1 MSEQQDFRHELEATL
16 PAREEIGEE
25 LEQQLVDRFAD
36 RVEAEIDRRAS
47 EKAAR
52 QRSRP
57 PAPPHHAAPL
67 IPLALG
73 SLALA
78 IPRIAIAATQA
89 GLGGVIAVCIAIVLV
104 NLLWAAPR
112 R

>member
-16 PAREEIGEE
+16 AAREEVGED
-25 LEQQLVDRFAD
+25 LEPQLVDRFAD
-36 RVEAEIDRRAS
+36 RMEAEIDRRAS

-52 QRSRP
+52 QRSRS
-57 PAPPHHAAPL
+57 PASPHHAAPM

-73 SLALA
+73 SMALA
-78 IPRIAIAATQA
+78 IPLIAIAATQA

-104 NLLWAAPR
+104 NL
-112 R
+112 

>member
-16 PAREEIGEE
+16 AAREEIGEE
-25 LEQQLVDRFAD
+25 LEPQLVDRFAD

-52 QRSRP
+52 QRQLPRGAHN
-57 PAPPHHAAPL
+57 APM

-73 SLALA
+73 SLGLS
-78 IPRIAIAATQA
+78 IPLIAIAGGTA
-89 GLGGVIAVCIAIVLV
+89 GLGGIVVVCIAIVLV
-104 NLLWAAPR
+104 NFFWAVGGR

>member
-16 PAREEIGEE
+16 AAREEVGEE
-25 LEQQLVDRFAD
+25 LEPQLVDRFAD
-36 RVEAEIDRRAS
+36 RIEAEIDRRAS

-52 QRSRP
+52 QRPRSP
-57 PAPPHHAAPL
+57 GPPHHAAPM

-73 SLALA
+73 SMALA
-78 IPRIAIAATQA
+78 IPLIAIAATQA

>member
-16 PAREEIGEE
+16 AAREEVGDE
-25 LEQQLVDRFAD
+25 LEPQLVDRFAD
-36 RVEAEIDRRAS
+36 RIEAEIDRRAS

-52 QRSRP
+52 QRPRSP
-57 PAPPHHAAPL
+57 GAHHGNM

-73 SLALA
+73 SLGLS
-78 IPRIAIAATQA
+78 IPLMGIAGGIG
-89 GLGGVIAVCIAIVLV
+89 GLPGIIAVCIAIVLV
-104 NLLWAAPR
+104 NLMWVSGFR